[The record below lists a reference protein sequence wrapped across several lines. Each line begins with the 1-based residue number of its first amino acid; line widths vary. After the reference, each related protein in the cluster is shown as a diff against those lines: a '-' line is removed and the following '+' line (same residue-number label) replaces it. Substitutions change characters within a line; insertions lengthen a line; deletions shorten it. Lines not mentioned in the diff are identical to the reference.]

1 MAACN
6 VEGSFQKQFTR
17 IYDYAHELL
26 KSNPG
31 STVIIKADSESGETI
46 FQRFYVCLKACK
58 NSFASCRP
66 FIGLD
71 GCFLKGKYKG
81 EILTAVGRDPNEQML
96 PIAYAI
102 VEVENKETWT
112 WFLDLLIEDL
122 GGSEVCNS
130 CTFMSDQQKG
140 LKETMAELLPG
151 AEHRFCMR
159 HLYAN
164 FRKKFRGQTLKNL
177 MWKPATSYYP
187 EAWEREMLKIKYVNV
202 EAYKHLI
209 VLPPRYW
216 SRSRF
221 TGRVVCDTL
230 VNNMSEAFN
239 TIIVDARGKPII
251 TMLEEIRVYIMK
263 KWATNRIKMANM
275 DFQICPKIKKR
286 LAKES
291 RLCKNWIPSW
301 CGEKLFEVRH
311 FAMVT
316 NKFVVN
322 LDTQDC
328 TCRKWVVSG
337 IPCCHA
343 IAAMTFLNLNPEDFV
358 PIWFRRSTYDETY
371 ASIIFPVNG
380 HLLWERTS
388 YPDVLPPFRRKLP
401 GRPKKKRR
409 LKSWELRRD
418 ETQMS
423 KGGHRKKCS
432 ICRIVGHNRNQCPLR
447 PQPSEEPSQERS
459 KPCDEPPQPTQ
470 ESTEPTE
477 PVRRDK
483 LPIKRRPN

>member
-31 STVIIKADSESGETI
+31 STVILKADSENGETI

-81 EILTAVGRDPNEQML
+81 EILTAVGRDPNKQML

-102 VEVENKETWT
+102 VE
-112 WFLDLLIEDL
+112 
-122 GGSEVCNS
+122 
-130 CTFMSDQQKG
+130 KG

-151 AEHRFCMR
+151 AEQRFCMR

-177 MWKPATSYYP
+177 MWKATTSYYP
-187 EAWEREMLKIKYVNV
+187 EAWEREMLKMKDVNV

-209 VLPPRYW
+209 TLPP
-216 SRSRF
+216 S
-221 TGRVVCDTL
+221 V
-230 VNNMSEAFN
+230 
-239 TIIVDARGKPII
+239 IVDARGKPII

-263 KWATNRIKMANM
+263 KWATNKIKMANM
-275 DFQICPKIKKR
+275 DFQICTKIKKR

-316 NKFVVN
+316 NKYAVN

-343 IAAMTFLNLNPEDFV
+343 IATMTFLNLNPEDFV

-409 LKSWELRRD
+409 L
-418 ETQMS
+418 
-423 KGGHRKKCS
+423 
-432 ICRIVGHNRNQCPLR
+432 
-447 PQPSEEPSQERS
+447 
-459 KPCDEPPQPTQ
+459 
-470 ESTEPTE
+470 ES
-477 PVRRDK
+477 
-483 LPIKRRPN
+483 